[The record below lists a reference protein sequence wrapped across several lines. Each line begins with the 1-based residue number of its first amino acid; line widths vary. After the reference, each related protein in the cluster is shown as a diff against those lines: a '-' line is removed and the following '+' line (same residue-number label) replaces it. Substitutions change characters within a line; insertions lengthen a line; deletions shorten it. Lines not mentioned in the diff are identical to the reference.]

1 MAKSS
6 GPSKAALTA
15 ALDAATEAGQLAADK
30 AGKAAARARETAMSA
45 AEVWPELLG
54 AAGAGFVDGAGYS
67 MPYTVQGVTV
77 PTVPLIAGGVA
88 MFAKKPMDPIHKAG
102 RGMVI
107 YAAGLVAAQLAQ
119 RIRV

>member
-1 MAKSS
+1 MAKNT
-6 GPSKAALTA
+6 GPGKAALTA

-30 AGKAAARARETAMSA
+30 AARAASRARETAMSA

-54 AAGAGFVDGAGYS
+54 AGAAGFIDGAGYS
-67 MPYTVQGVTV
+67 MPYTFQGVTV
-77 PTVPLIAGGVA
+77 PSVPLIAGAAA
-88 MFAKKPMDPIHKAG
+88 MVAKKPTDPIHKAG

-107 YAAGLVAAQLAQ
+107 YAAGLISAQLAQ